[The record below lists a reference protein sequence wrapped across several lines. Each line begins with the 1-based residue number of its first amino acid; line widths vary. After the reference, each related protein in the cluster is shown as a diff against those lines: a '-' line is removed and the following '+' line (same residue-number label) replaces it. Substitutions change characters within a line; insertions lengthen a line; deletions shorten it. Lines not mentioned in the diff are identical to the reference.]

1 MFAPSDQDPAV
12 DTKNSSWPMIFGTS
26 PSGITKCWPLAVG
39 LLDPSFW
46 QSLGKAMES
55 RSKISGYRDN
65 LEKGWLVV
73 WTWFIHHLAEGKSV
87 EDFFEKLN

>member
-1 MFAPSDQDPAV
+1 
-12 DTKNSSWPMIFGTS
+12 
-26 PSGITKCWPLAVG
+26 
-39 LLDPSFW
+39 
-46 QSLGKAMES
+46 MES